1 MTTPS
6 TINNLVQTHN
16 FMAPPHQ
23 TQEVQLIQSIS
34 VKQAAQPS
42 RRNSCLLSV
51 NQIKDNLIAE
61 NGNDTNNRNARSQNS
76 KKIYVSIAKS
86 NR

>member
-1 MTTPS
+1 
-6 TINNLVQTHN
+6 
-16 FMAPPHQ
+16 MAPPHQ
-23 TQEVQLIQSIS
+23 QQEVQLIQSIS
-34 VKQAAQPS
+34 VKQSVKPS

-51 NQIKDNLIAE
+51 NEIKDNLIAE
-61 NGNDTNNRNARSQNS
+61 NVNDTNNRNARSQNS

>member
-1 MTTPS
+1 M
-6 TINNLVQTHN
+6 V
-16 FMAPPHQ
+16 PPHQ
-23 TQEVQLIQSIS
+23 QQEVQLIQSIS
-34 VKQAAQPS
+34 VKQPIQSS

-51 NQIKDNLIAE
+51 KEIKDNHITE
-61 NGNDTNNRNARSQNS
+61 NVKDTNSRNARSQSN